1 MKLNQQPVTRARDLK
16 TILCDIPLEQI
27 GSVRFVSSAHVEKKT
42 NDEKNF
48 ISLINLQTRLMNN
61 M

>member
-1 MKLNQQPVTRARDLK
+1 MKLNQARDLK
-16 TILCDIPLEQI
+16 TILCDIPLERI
-27 GSVRFVSSAHVEKKT
+27 GSVRFVSSAHVKKKT
-42 NDEKNF
+42 NDEEKNF